1 MKGPEVMSE
10 FMDYG
15 NTKTSQRAF
24 KGSESYH
31 HHHHH
36 HIRLQLVVFLAFCL
50 LICVMVYINDY
61 AQHYSFLGVLCTLTW
76 LVFVLPC
83 AMHILFPVFI

>member
-1 MKGPEVMSE
+1 MKGPEVMPE

-15 NTKTSQRAF
+15 NTKTSQRVL

-31 HHHHH
+31 HHHDF
-36 HIRLQLVVFLAFCL
+36 RLQLVGFLAFWL
-50 LICVMVYINDY
+50 LICVMVYINYY
-61 AQHYSFLGVLCTLTW
+61 AQHYSFLGVLCKLTW

-83 AMHILFPVFI
+83 AMYILFPMFI